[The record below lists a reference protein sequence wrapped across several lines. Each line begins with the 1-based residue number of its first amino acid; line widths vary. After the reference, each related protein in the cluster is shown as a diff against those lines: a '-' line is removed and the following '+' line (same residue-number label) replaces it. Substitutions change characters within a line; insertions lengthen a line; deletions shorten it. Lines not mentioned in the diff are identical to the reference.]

1 MKGSDRMIL
10 VALPL
15 LALVIGFYVLVIGP
29 KRSDSAGLQDQVD
42 TLQAS
47 ISLAESEIAA
57 GEAARG
63 DFPKAY
69 GRLVTLG
76 RAAPADGG
84 QATFVFDMSGLG
96 KRNDV
101 EFRNFELTGSG
112 EGEEAPPPPP
122 DETPAEAAEAR
133 AVPAGEEPVT
143 NAVPT
148 EATAAALPLGS
159 TVGDDG
165 LLVQPYTF
173 RYLGNFFHMA
183 SFFTDMDDT
192 VKVTSKGP
200 NVSGRLVTVDGF
212 SITGDPFTGFP
223 TVQADFAVTTYI
235 VPDELGVAA
244 GATPGGPAPVGS
256 PEAPTTVSSEG

>member
-29 KRSDSAGLQDQVD
+29 KRTDSAELQDQID

-47 ISLAESEIAA
+47 ISVAESEIAA
-57 GEAARG
+57 GEAARD
-63 DFPKAY
+63 DFPKDY
-69 GRLVTLG
+69 GQLVTLG
-76 RAAPADGG
+76 RAAPADGD

-112 EGEEAPPPPP
+112 GEETAAPPPP
-122 DETPAEAAEAR
+122 DQTPAEAAEER

-148 EATAAALPLGS
+148 EATAAILPLGS

-165 LLVQPYTF
+165 LLVQPYAF

-183 SFFTDMDDT
+183 SFFNDMDAN

-200 NVSGRLVTVDGF
+200 KVNGRLVTVDGF
-212 SITGDPFTGFP
+212 SITGDPFDGFP
-223 TVQADFAVTTYI
+223 SVQADFAVTTYV
-235 VPDELGVAA
+235 VPDELGLAA
-244 GATPGGPAPVGS
+244 GATPGGPAPAGS
-256 PEAPTTVSSEG
+256 PEAPTTISSEG